1 MENASKA
8 LIMAGSVLLSLL
20 VIGALIFMFNSL
32 SGLKTGEADS
42 DEVLKLA
49 EYNKKIETYNRDL
62 YGSEL
67 ISLANLIDDYN
78 KREPNEGYQKID
90 FKVDMSALSSSLT
103 GYMASSYTSYTNLI
117 QDYKTRIE
125 NALNESKQ
133 TIKVGTVNVGKSA
146 KDWAGMT
153 DEQKDAHLNDLQTK
167 ESLNAGT
174 ITTIRNKME
183 ASATTYS
190 KLSAASN
197 TFKNRKFEPKEF
209 SSDSN
214 TGRITSIKFEARPA

>member
-32 SGLKTGEADS
+32 SGLKTEEADS

-78 KREPNEGYQKID
+78 KRETNEGYKKIT

-103 GYMASSYTSYTNLI
+103 GYMKPTYTSYTDLI
-117 QDYKTRIE
+117 QDYKNKIE
-125 NALNESKQ
+125 NPLNESKQ

-153 DEQKDAHLNDLQTK
+153 DEQKNAHLNDLQTK
-167 ESLNAGT
+167 KSLSAGT
-174 ITTIRNKME
+174 ITSIKNKME

-190 KLSAASN
+190 NLSAASN
-197 TFKNRKFEPKEF
+197 TFKNRKFEPIEF
-209 SSDSN
+209 RSDSN
-214 TGRITSIKFEARPA
+214 TDRITYIEFKARPA